1 MAEHKGKKEKW
12 CAWGIW
18 VSREGT
24 RGYGRMAR
32 EYDGV
37 ENNVAGRDK
46 DTAIRGAGEMGRAM

>member
-1 MAEHKGKKEKW
+1 M
-12 CAWGIW
+12 
-18 VSREGT
+18 SREGT

-46 DTAIRGAGEMGRAM
+46 DIGIREAGEMGRAL